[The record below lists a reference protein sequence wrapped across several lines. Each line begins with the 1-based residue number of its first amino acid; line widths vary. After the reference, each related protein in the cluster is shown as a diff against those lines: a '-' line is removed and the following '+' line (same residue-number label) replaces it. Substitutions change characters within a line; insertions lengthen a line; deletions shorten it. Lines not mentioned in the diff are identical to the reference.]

1 MERFFPALLGFFVY
15 NKREIVNIGIAMS
28 QTFSKTLKKLRTE
41 RGLSQQALANKMF
54 VTRPTI
60 ARWESG
66 TRLPDAMMI
75 KRLAEIL
82 GVNIDF
88 LLSAAAQ
95 SDECPNV
102 IMVDDRKVVLTGGLP
117 ILEEALPNATVTGFT
132 NADEAIEYAKRN
144 NISLAFLDIE
154 IRNMSGFD
162 LCKILL
168 EINPRTNIVFLT
180 AYGDYSLDAW
190 GTGASGFMLKPITL
204 EAVKEQL
211 KNLRYPFFIG
221 EK

>member
-1 MERFFPALLGFFVY
+1 M
-15 NKREIVNIGIAMS
+15 N
-28 QTFSKTLKKLRTE
+28 QTFPKTLKQLRTKK
-41 RGLSQQALANKMF
+41 GLSQQMLADQMF

-66 TRLPDAMMI
+66 ARLPDAMMI

-117 ILEEALPNATVTGFT
+117 ILQEALPNATITGFT
-132 NADEAIEYAKRN
+132 NANEAIEYAKRN

-168 EINPRTNIVFLT
+168 EINPRTNIIFLT

>member
-1 MERFFPALLGFFVY
+1 M
-15 NKREIVNIGIAMS
+15 N
-28 QTFSKTLKKLRTE
+28 QTFPKTLKQLRTKK
-41 RGLSQQALANKMF
+41 GLSQQMLADQMF

-66 TRLPDAMMI
+66 ARLPDAMMI

-102 IMVDDRKVVLTGGLP
+102 IIVDDRKVVLTGGLP
-117 ILEEALPNATVTGFT
+117 ILEEALPNTTVTGFT

-168 EINPRTNIVFLT
+168 EINPRTNIIFLT

-190 GTGASGFMLKPITL
+190 GTGASGFMLKPITA
-204 EAVKEQL
+204 EGVKEQL

-221 EK
+221 EAN

>member
-1 MERFFPALLGFFVY
+1 M
-15 NKREIVNIGIAMS
+15 N
-28 QTFSKTLKKLRTE
+28 QTFPKTLKQLRTKK
-41 RGLSQQALANKMF
+41 GLSQQMLADQMF

-66 TRLPDAMMI
+66 ARLPDAMMI

-102 IMVDDRKVVLTGGLP
+102 IMVDDRKVVLSGGLP
-117 ILEEALPNATVTGFT
+117 ILEEVLPNANVTGFT
-132 NADEAIEYAKRN
+132 IAEEAIEYAKRN
-144 NISLAFLDIE
+144 NVKLAFLDIE
-154 IRNMSGFD
+154 IRNMSGLD

-168 EINPRTNIVFLT
+168 EINPRTNIIFLT
-180 AYGDYSLDAW
+180 AFSDYSLDAW
-190 GTGASGFMLKPITL
+190 GTGASGFMLKPITA
-204 EAVKEQL
+204 EGVKEQL

-221 EK
+221 EAN

>member
-1 MERFFPALLGFFVY
+1 M
-15 NKREIVNIGIAMS
+15 N
-28 QTFSKTLKKLRTE
+28 QTFPKTLKQLRTKK
-41 RGLSQQALANKMF
+41 GLSQQKLADQMF

-66 TRLPDAMMI
+66 ARLPDAMMI

-117 ILEEALPNATVTGFT
+117 VLEEALPNATVTGFT

-168 EINPRTNIVFLT
+168 EINPRTNIIFLT

-190 GTGASGFMLKPITL
+190 GTGASGFMLKTITL

-211 KNLRYPFFIG
+211 NNLRYPFFIG
-221 EK
+221 DNN

>member
-1 MERFFPALLGFFVY
+1 M
-15 NKREIVNIGIAMS
+15 N
-28 QTFSKTLKKLRTE
+28 QTFPKTLKQLRTKK
-41 RGLSQQALANKMF
+41 GLSQQMLADQMF

-66 TRLPDAMMI
+66 ARLPDAMMI

-82 GVNIDF
+82 GVNVDF

-102 IMVDDRKVVLTGGLP
+102 IMVDDRKVVLAGGLP
-117 ILEEALPNATVTGFT
+117 VLEEALPNATVTGFT
-132 NADEAIEYAKRN
+132 NANEAIEYAKRN

-162 LCKILL
+162 LCKMLL
-168 EINPRTNIVFLT
+168 EINPRTNIIFLT
-180 AYGDYSLDAW
+180 AYSDYSLDAW
-190 GTGASGFMLKPITL
+190 GTGASGFMLKPITVTG
-204 EAVKEQL
+204 VKEQL

-221 EK
+221 EAN

>member
-1 MERFFPALLGFFVY
+1 
-15 NKREIVNIGIAMS
+15 MS
-28 QTFSKTLKKLRTE
+28 QTFSKALKKLRTE
-41 RGLSQQALANKMF
+41 KGLSQQALANKMY

-75 KRLAEIL
+75 KRLSEIL
-82 GVNIDF
+82 GVDVNF

-102 IMVDDRKVVLTGGLP
+102 IMVDDRKVVLSGG
-117 ILEEALPNATVTGFT
+117 IKVLEEAIPNATVTGFSDT
-132 NADEAIEYAKRN
+132 EEAIEYAKKN
-144 NISLAFLDIE
+144 NIALAFLDIE

-168 EINPRTNIVFLT
+168 EINPRTNIIFLT

>member
-1 MERFFPALLGFFVY
+1 M
-15 NKREIVNIGIAMS
+15 N
-28 QTFSKTLKKLRTE
+28 QTFPKTLKQLRTKK
-41 RGLSQQALANKMF
+41 GLSQQMLADQMF

-66 TRLPDAMMI
+66 ARLPDAMMI

-82 GVNIDF
+82 GVNVDF

-102 IMVDDRKVVLTGGLP
+102 IMVDDRKVVLAGGLP
-117 ILEEALPNATVTGFT
+117 VLEEALPNATITGFT
-132 NADEAIEYAKRN
+132 NANEAIEYAKRN

-162 LCKILL
+162 LCKMLL
-168 EINPRTNIVFLT
+168 EINPRTNIIFLT
-180 AYGDYSLDAW
+180 AYSDYSLDAW
-190 GTGASGFMLKPITL
+190 GTGASGFMLKPITVTG
-204 EAVKEQL
+204 VKEQL

-221 EK
+221 EAN